1 MAFVVVAATSLTFV
15 VYRSLLGGVT
25 LWEQAKLL
33 PGYLSDT
40 FLHFDFGEYGPPT
53 QRVKI
58 RDEVFSGLPV
68 DAQLLAGGMVVGVAV
83 GVTTGTLCG
92 PRRGGTLD
100 RALLFGTTL
109 GMSAP
114 VFWLG
119 YVVLLLFAPVTGRWQ
134 VPFVSDA
141 GMYASPTRDPVG
153 WLHAMWAPWLILA
166 VPIAAA
172 AHRMV
177 RATLHDVLDEDVLR
191 TARAKGLRD
200 RIVMRRHALPL
211 ALPPVLG
218 LMSASMALLA
228 TNVALIER
236 PFKLPGSFRY
246 VDVGQYLGETGGHS
260 PSADFVQAVVVA
272 ITLLVVSG
280 ILVCDVLQARLDP
293 RVAARG

>member
-1 MAFVVVAATSLTFV
+1 MVFVVIAATSLSFV
-15 VYRSLLGGVT
+15 LYQSLLGGVT
-25 LWEQAKLL
+25 VWEQAKLL
-33 PGYLSDT
+33 PQYLSHT
-40 FLHFDFGEYGPPT
+40 FLHLDFGEYGPPT

-68 DAQLLAGGMVVGVAV
+68 DAQLLAGGMVVGAAV
-83 GVTTGTLCG
+83 GLTTGTLCG
-92 PRRGGTLD
+92 PRRGGRLD
-100 RALLFGTTL
+100 RALLLGTTV

-119 YVVLLLFAPVTGRWQ
+119 YVVLLLFAPVTGRWHL
-134 VPFVSDA
+134 PFVSDA
-141 GMYASPTRDPVG
+141 GMYVSPAHDPIR

-166 VPIAAA
+166 VPIAAS

-177 RATLHDVLDEDVLR
+177 RATLHDVLDEDALR
-191 TARAKGLRD
+191 TARAKGLRE
-200 RIVMRRHALPL
+200 RLVLRRHALPL

-218 LMSASMALLA
+218 LMSANMALLA

-260 PSADFVQAVVVA
+260 PSPDFVQAVVVA
-272 ITLLVVSG
+272 ITLLVVTF
-280 ILVCDVLQARLDP
+280 ILACDVLQARLDP